1 MPKLDFTALTDHDMF
16 PDVITESEWE
26 YMRTSANEFNK
37 DGELTTLLAYEWT
50 SNELHYDF
58 GHKNVYYRTGEGS
71 SSAPVTPRG

>member
-1 MPKLDFTALTDHDMF
+1 MF

-58 GHKNVYYRTGEGS
+58 VHKNVYYRTGEGELFR
-71 SSAPVTPRG
+71 ACDP